1 MQFSRP
7 LRLSVLFTTIQ
18 GHSAVSV
25 ASNFRS
31 LALIHDYFHAGPIV
45 PAPVENDDFT
55 GTREVLDKTLAV
67 NLCLFPIRRSSQR
80 HYPEHAGLTRWVM
93 ALITPP
99 LPAASQLPLSPLQF
113 WLAFHRAMIQRVSM
127 GRYIE
132 APSYISP
139 KYMEHD

>member
-31 LALIHDYFHAGPIV
+31 LALSHDYFHAGPIV

-80 HYPEHAGLTRWVM
+80 HYPEHAGADSLGYGLDYATLARGITVAIVAIAILARLPPGDDSTR
-93 ALITPP
+93 
-99 LPAASQLPLSPLQF
+99 
-113 WLAFHRAMIQRVSM
+113 
-127 GRYIE
+127 
-132 APSYISP
+132 
-139 KYMEHD
+139 